1 MTPMLLAQETAA
13 RSDGMSLLDYISAGH
28 EIGFSIIL
36 LSLLALGLIIANL
49 IQIRLNQMAPPLE
62 VEKLDHLFKNND
74 MDGVVAL
81 CRDEE
86 SRSFLTRTLGDAM
99 ARCMRSP
106 FGFLEIKSALEESG
120 QQQVARLYRQT
131 EWVGLIASIAP
142 MLGLL
147 GTVVGILVALDALR
161 ASEGVPR
168 PDELAGG
175 ISLALVTTVMGLLVA
190 IPCTFAFAFLRNR
203 IDELADQVAG
213 ILEELTAHLE
223 SAGSTATRQP
233 APRPHQPRPAS
244 PAQGAPPA

>member
-1 MTPMLLAQETAA
+1 MTPTLLAQDTAG
-13 RSDGMSLLDYISAGH
+13 SQGMSLLDYISAGH
-28 EIGFSIIL
+28 EIGFFIIL
-36 LSLLALGLIIANL
+36 LSLLALGLIITNL
-49 IQIRLNQMAPPLE
+49 IQIRLSRLAPPLT
-62 VEKLDHLFKNND
+62 VEKLDHLFKTND
-74 MDGVVAL
+74 MDGVVTL
-81 CRDEE
+81 CNDED
-86 SRSFLTRTLGDAM
+86 SRSFLTRTLGNAM

-131 EWVGLIASIAP
+131 EWIGIIASIAP

-190 IPCTFAFAFLRNR
+190 IPCTFAFAYLRNR
-203 IDELADQVAG
+203 IDELADQVANV
-213 ILEELTAHLE
+213 LEELTAHLE
-223 SAGSTATRQP
+223 GAGSGASKPPPPPQR
-233 APRPHQPRPAS
+233 PRPAA
-244 PAQGAPPA
+244 PPQGAPTA